1 MKTEIFKEQLY
12 KTLVNQRKQCSLCAD
27 HSMTNSSSLNFE
39 TNNIGKWSDWQD
51 SLDAKIIVVGQ
62 DWGTVKY
69 WNDNKGID
77 AENNKTNETLR
88 QLLMILGYDIG
99 TVFSPIKHKD
109 LFFTNTVLCLKSGN
123 MSSPVPAKVYSN
135 CSTIFLKPLLNA
147 ISPRYIIAL
156 GSKAYESILVSN
168 GVKQKDISKI
178 STICGGQPI
187 KLDNGQFLFPV
198 FHCGGLGLANRQ
210 IGLQFE
216 DWKNIKEFIV
226 KNENRKSIEIKKV
239 KQFDKITLQDLPFHK
254 NWLQV
259 QDFAFSF
266 SLKTFNYTDS
276 SAENIFNTIQ
286 KQYWND
292 GRIHQDIS
300 VNDLRA
306 ALRFLFTTRQFTASN
321 APTHQDNLLIENI
334 ILRLNNILYDNLWV
348 DR

>member
-1 MKTEIFKEQLY
+1 MTTDVFKEQLY
-12 KTLVNQRKQCSLCAD
+12 KTLVNQRKQCLLCVD
-27 HSMTNSSSLNFE
+27 SSMTNSSSLNFE

-109 LFFTNTVLCLKSGN
+109 LFFTNTVLCLKAGN
-123 MSSPVPAKVYSN
+123 MSSPVPTKVYSN
-135 CSTIFLKPLLNA
+135 CSTTFLKPLLNA

-168 GVKQKDISKI
+168 GVKQKEIAKI
-178 STICGGQPI
+178 SSICGGQPI
-187 KLDNGQFLFPV
+187 KLASGQFLFPV

-210 IGLQFE
+210 IGIQFE

-226 KNENRKSIEIKKV
+226 KNENQNSITANTV
-239 KQFDKITLQDLPFHK
+239 KQLDKITLQDLPFHK
-254 NWLQV
+254 NWPQV
-259 QDFAFSF
+259 RDFAFSF
-266 SLKTFNYTDS
+266 SLKTFNYTVS
-276 SAENIFNTIQ
+276 SAENILNTIQ
-286 KQYWND
+286 KQYWQD
-292 GRIHQDIS
+292 GKIHQDITI
-300 VNDLRA
+300 NDLRA
-306 ALRFLFTTRQFTASN
+306 ALHFLFSIRQFTASN